1 MSPANQNAPRACAWW
16 EKNRY
21 KRQNAQEISLFT
33 ARHRRRNIKREN
45 YTYTVTLLSALA
57 DLDTTF
63 RATPTTRY
71 YDFATPV
78 THPAWDRR
86 RTVSRLRHCNQ
97 LGPVACRALM
107 CIWCRPSG
115 SAPFKFWSLM
125 SPFVW
130 GRPTTILNNVIYST
144 ASTPSSRSSLAA

>member
-1 MSPANQNAPRACAWW
+1 MLHVHVRGGKNCYKKANAR
-16 EKNRY
+16 K
-21 KRQNAQEISLFT
+21 ISLFA
-33 ARHRRRNIKREN
+33 ARHRRRNIKIEN
-45 YTYTVTLLSALA
+45 YMYTVTLLSALA
-57 DLDTTF
+57 DLDATF

-78 THPAWDRR
+78 TRPAWDRQ
-86 RTVSRLRHCNQ
+86 RTVSRLRHCNP

-107 CIWCRPSG
+107 CIQCHPSG
-115 SAPFKFWSLM
+115 TVPFKFWSLM

-144 ASTPSSRSSLAA
+144 ASTPLLKSCLAA